1 MSQLNVSEMGGT
13 PQTVGQ
19 VNVSTGHTLEI
30 EGTLKF
36 AHRGAHRV
44 PTGTTAERPSVSN
57 SKVGQIRFNTTT
69 ASFEVYNNS
78 TWISVGVAGSAGNTT
93 GNYSTPA
100 RNGREIKQAGRPSGY
115 YWIQPIGY
123 EEPTYCY
130 VDCDNYDGGWVC
142 VMTAGSSSTNHYGI
156 FEADNLYSQTIDGVT
171 AQYVPVSGNYYS
183 STNGRKYA
191 DTFIRDVCSKANGGE
206 ETINVRLAKNNTQP
220 PGGVYDTYNG
230 GTVANDEWN
239 YASFIK
245 YRGGIQYHS
254 ALNTGGDGR
263 QGDRREGNFR
273 VSHVYPY
280 NWEQPGGWENIR
292 LYDNNYKIFDY
303 HSNPS
308 GNQTSRYSN
317 NRVLWGYTGTASAGI
332 YGAGPASGQG
342 HPGYFFVR

>member
-1 MSQLNVSEMGGT
+1 MSQVQVSKLAGIA
-13 PQTVGQ
+13 QTLGQ
-19 VNVSTGHTLEI
+19 VTVSPGHTLNV
-30 EGTLKF
+30 EGKLKF
-36 AHRGAHRV
+36 SSTEAHQL
-44 PTGTTAERPSVSN
+44 PTGTTAERPASPTI
-57 SKVGQIRFNTTT
+57 GDTRFNTGTN
-69 ASFEVYNNS
+69 SFEIYTGVLWKS
-78 TWISVGVAGSAGNTT
+78 LGAAGAGGATVGD
-93 GNYSTPA
+93 YSSPA
-100 RNGREIKQAGRPSGY
+100 ANGIQVKLANRPSGY

-130 VDCDNYDGGWVC
+130 VDCDNYDGGWVL
-142 VMTAGSSSTNHYGI
+142 VMTAGSSSTNHYGT
-156 FEADNLYSQTIDGVT
+156 FEASNLYTRTVGGVS
-171 AQYVPVSGNYYS
+171 ASYVPVSGTGYS
-183 STNGRKYA
+183 STTGSKY
-191 DTFIRDVCSKANGGE
+191 DDVFIRAVAEARNGGDE
-206 ETINVRLAKNNTQP
+206 VINVRLARDNTQP
-220 PGGVYDTYNG
+220 PGGPYDTYNG
-230 GTVANDEWN
+230 GTVSGDRWN

-245 YRGGIQYHS
+245 YRGGIQYYS
-254 ALNTGGDGR
+254 NLNTGGDGR

-317 NRVLWGYTGTASAGI
+317 NRVLWGYTGNTSQGI